1 MTLNDFVDQSEIDDS
16 DVESYRSGN
25 FFYFKDLES
34 RSFVMRVNH
43 IFSKLGEDRMYS
55 DHFVGGRLH
64 HINANE
70 YGLLVENYTT
80 QLIQADYDSEG
91 NLLFRPLAKTNFD
104 MTMNKQIP
112 RIPEVYG
119 FNPTFV
125 IKLEE

>member
-1 MTLNDFVDQSEIDDS
+1 MTLNDFVDQLEIDDS
-16 DVESYRSGN
+16 DVESRRSCN

>member
-1 MTLNDFVDQSEIDDS
+1 MEDYIEESQAVIEEDDFQEAYDHDKLN
-16 DVESYRSGN
+16 Y
-25 FFYFKDLES
+25 
-34 RSFVMRVNH
+34 
-43 IFSKLGEDRMYS
+43 
-55 DHFVGGRLH
+55 
-64 HINANE
+64 E

>member
-34 RSFVMRVNH
+34 RSSAMYINH
-43 IFSKLGEDRMYS
+43 IFSDLGEDRMYS